1 MVETDPDYIERLAY
15 VLLDSDNGIS
25 EEAYGI
31 LCEMLPRHSP
41 IRTAV
46 RITDGVAYLK
56 ID

>member
-1 MVETDPDYIERLAY
+1 MAEIDPDYIERLAY

-31 LCEMLPRHSP
+31 LCEVLPRHSP

-56 ID
+56 VD